1 MSPPT
6 DAKDHHAALVRVEGR
21 VAVLEDKVSGMSDKL
36 TAIASTSAM
45 TADYLRDMRDDHRA
59 DRAAD
64 IEEYRSICGVI
75 RGLNLAE
82 NVINDLVQ
90 KMEKSDD

>member
-1 MSPPT
+1 MN
-6 DAKDHHAALVRVEGR
+6 DYKLLAY
-21 VAVLEDKVSGMSDKL
+21 VANELER
-36 TAIASTSAM
+36 
-45 TADYLRDMRDDHRA
+45 LRAEQGFHLA
-59 DRAAD
+59 NGRAAD